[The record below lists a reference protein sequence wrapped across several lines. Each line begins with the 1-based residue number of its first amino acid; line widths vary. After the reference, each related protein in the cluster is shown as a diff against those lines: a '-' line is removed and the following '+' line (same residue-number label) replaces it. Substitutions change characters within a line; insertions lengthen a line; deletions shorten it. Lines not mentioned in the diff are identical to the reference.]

1 MLKILVRLIKT
12 LLDPSIDD
20 ERNYKQHISAKI
32 DKGYRLVYK
41 LSYLDDKKMGK
52 CFPHTRKLVFHIKK
66 SCKKS
71 AMLKHIKFFKIS
83 IFDLIFGF
91 FKSYSSFKH
100 KNNQSN

>member
-1 MLKILVRLIKT
+1 
-12 LLDPSIDD
+12 
-20 ERNYKQHISAKI
+20 
-32 DKGYRLVYK
+32 
-41 LSYLDDKKMGK
+41 MGK